1 MGVQYRA
8 RDSKPTTMPILLQDD
23 HQHTAPMTFTPP
35 QPERST
41 TKPVTSPLTH
51 DEDEACQS
59 MLLVNYI
66 I

>member
-1 MGVQYRA
+1 
-8 RDSKPTTMPILLQDD
+8 MPIILQDD
-23 HQHTAPMTFTPP
+23 HQHAAAMTFTPSRA
-35 QPERST
+35 QPERSQ